1 MIVVIFVVSAIPV
14 VILMIPVAFM
24 HPPAFTIVI
33 VMRMIPIRPF
43 VGRTVPTPCHP
54 PVVMPIRGPVPLD
67 PNVARARNRPAL
79 LVTQRRWRGS
89 DVHGNLCRSRDG
101 ESDCEQYSAY
111 PIQFHSGFSRM
122 LGFRLRNPPG
132 KLPPPA
138 LPAPLC
144 LPVGTGTP
152 LPPG

>member
-33 VMRMIPIRPF
+33 VMRMAPIRPF

-54 PVVMPIRGPVPLD
+54 TVVMPIRGPVPLD
-67 PNVARARNRPAL
+67 PNVARARNRPAP

-89 DVHGNLCRSRDG
+89 DVYPNLCRSRNC
-101 ESDCEQYSAY
+101 ESSCDQ
-111 PIQFHSGFSRM
+111 
-122 LGFRLRNPPG
+122 
-132 KLPPPA
+132 
-138 LPAPLC
+138 
-144 LPVGTGTP
+144 
-152 LPPG
+152 